1 MWKPSRSRTTL
12 IVLSSSLAFGS
23 LGCNN
28 DAATPPSPPAASTPA
43 TPVAS
48 ASPVATVASSA
59 SAATQPAKPA
69 STAKSKALTASKK
82 TPVNQPIK
90 TGPDTYYQAIDT
102 ALGAIAISESA
113 KSREDWQLVASR
125 WQEAIGL
132 MKSVP
137 TSSRNHAIAQKK
149 LPQYQR
155 FLASAQKQ
163 ATPPPKPKPIGP
175 AIVNKPFFTVPIKRR
190 QGDTIPVVD
199 VTFDGKK
206 KYEMFLDTGA
216 SKTLITRQMA
226 YDLKVKP
233 VGMANVKTANGVAG
247 IYFGFV
253 NSIQLGGNLVKDVLV
268 GIGQP
273 DLDIGLLGHDFY
285 EGYDITIKKDV
296 VEFRRQR

>member
-1 MWKPSRSRTTL
+1 MWKPSQSRTTL
-12 IVLSSSLAFGS
+12 IVLSSSLAFGI

-28 DAATPPSPPAASTPA
+28 DAASPPSPPAASAPA
-43 TPVAS
+43 TPAAS
-48 ASPVATVASSA
+48 ASPVAAVAS

-69 STAKSKALTASKK
+69 SIAKPKASTATKK

-90 TGPDTYYQAIDT
+90 TGPDTYNEAIDT

-113 KSREDWQLVASR
+113 KSRDDWQLVASR
-125 WQEAIGL
+125 WQEAIEL
-132 MKSVP
+132 MKAVP

-163 ATPPPKPKPIGP
+163 AAPPPKPKPIGP

-253 NSIQLGGNLVKDVLV
+253 NSMQLGGNLVKDVLV

-285 EGYDITIKKDV
+285 DGYDITIKKDV

>member
-1 MWKPSRSRTTL
+1 MWKPSQSRTTL
-12 IVLSSSLAFGS
+12 IVLSSSLTFGI

-28 DAATPPSPPAASTPA
+28 DAASPPSPPAASAPA
-43 TPVAS
+43 KPAAS
-48 ASPVATVASSA
+48 ASPVAAVAS
-59 SAATQPAKPA
+59 SAATQPAKSA
-69 STAKSKALTASKK
+69 STAKPKASTATKK

-90 TGPDTYYQAIDT
+90 TGPDTYNEAIDT

-113 KSREDWQLVASR
+113 KSRDDWQLVASR
-125 WQEAIGL
+125 WQEAIEL
-132 MKSVP
+132 MKAVP

-163 ATPPPKPKPIGP
+163 AAPPPKPKPIGP

-285 EGYDITIKKDV
+285 DGYDITIKKDV

>member
-1 MWKPSRSRTTL
+1 MWKPSQSRTTL
-12 IVLSSSLAFGS
+12 IVLSSSLAFGI

-28 DAATPPSPPAASTPA
+28 DAASPPSPPAASAPA
-43 TPVAS
+43 TPAAS
-48 ASPVATVASSA
+48 ASPVAAVAS

-69 STAKSKALTASKK
+69 STAKPKASTATKK

-90 TGPDTYYQAIDT
+90 TGPDTYNEAIDT

-113 KSREDWQLVASR
+113 KSRDDWQLVASR
-125 WQEAIGL
+125 WQEAIEL
-132 MKSVP
+132 MKAVP

-163 ATPPPKPKPIGP
+163 AAPPPKPKPIGP

-285 EGYDITIKKDV
+285 DGYDITIKKDV

>member
-1 MWKPSRSRTTL
+1 MWKPSQSRTTL
-12 IVLSSSLAFGS
+12 IVLSSSLAFGI

-28 DAATPPSPPAASTPA
+28 DAASPPSPPAASASATPA
-43 TPVAS
+43 AS
-48 ASPVATVASSA
+48 ASPVAAVAN
-59 SAATQPAKPA
+59 SAATQPAKSA
-69 STAKSKALTASKK
+69 STAKPKASTATKK
-82 TPVNQPIK
+82 TPVNQSIK
-90 TGPDTYYQAIDT
+90 TGPDTYNEAIDT

-113 KSREDWQLVASR
+113 KSRDDWQLVASR
-125 WQEAIGL
+125 WQEAIEL
-132 MKSVP
+132 MKAVP

-163 ATPPPKPKPIGP
+163 AAPPPKPKPIGP

-253 NSIQLGGNLVKDVLV
+253 NSMQLGGNLVKDVLV

-285 EGYDITIKKDV
+285 DGYDITIKKDV

>member
-1 MWKPSRSRTTL
+1 MWKPSQSRTTL
-12 IVLSSSLAFGS
+12 IVLSSSLAFGV

-28 DAATPPSPPAASTPA
+28 DAASPPSPPAASAPA
-43 TPVAS
+43 KPAAS
-48 ASPVATVASSA
+48 ASPVAAVAS
-59 SAATQPAKPA
+59 SAATQPAKSA
-69 STAKSKALTASKK
+69 STAKPKASTATKK

-90 TGPDTYYQAIDT
+90 TGPDTYNEAIDT

-113 KSREDWQLVASR
+113 KSRDDWQLVASR
-125 WQEAIGL
+125 WQEAIEL
-132 MKSVP
+132 MKAVP

-163 ATPPPKPKPIGP
+163 AAPPPKPKPIGP

-285 EGYDITIKKDV
+285 DGYDITIKKDV

>member
-1 MWKPSRSRTTL
+1 MWKPSQSRTTL
-12 IVLSSSLAFGS
+12 IVLSSSLAFGI

-28 DAATPPSPPAASTPA
+28 DAASPPSPPAASAPA
-43 TPVAS
+43 KPAAS
-48 ASPVATVASSA
+48 ASPVAAVAS
-59 SAATQPAKPA
+59 SAATQPAKSA
-69 STAKSKALTASKK
+69 STAKPKASTATKK

-90 TGPDTYYQAIDT
+90 TGPDTYNEAIDT

-113 KSREDWQLVASR
+113 KSRDDWQLVASR
-125 WQEAIGL
+125 WQEAIEL
-132 MKSVP
+132 MKAVP

-163 ATPPPKPKPIGP
+163 AAPPPKPKPIGP

-285 EGYDITIKKDV
+285 DGYDITIKKDV

>member
-1 MWKPSRSRTTL
+1 MWKPSQSRTTL
-12 IVLSSSLAFGS
+12 IVLSSSLAFGI

-28 DAATPPSPPAASTPA
+28 DAASPPSPPAASAPA
-43 TPVAS
+43 KPAAS
-48 ASPVATVASSA
+48 ASPVAAVAS
-59 SAATQPAKPA
+59 SAATQPAKSA
-69 STAKSKALTASKK
+69 STAKPKASTATKK

-90 TGPDTYYQAIDT
+90 TGPDTYNEAIDT

-113 KSREDWQLVASR
+113 KSRDDWQLVASR
-125 WQEAIGL
+125 WQEAIEL
-132 MKSVP
+132 MKAVP

-163 ATPPPKPKPIGP
+163 AAPPPKPKPIGP

-253 NSIQLGGNLVKDVLV
+253 NSMQLGGNLVKDVLV

-285 EGYDITIKKDV
+285 DGYDITIKKDV
-296 VEFRRQR
+296 VEFRRQL

>member
-1 MWKPSRSRTTL
+1 MWKPSQSRTAL
-12 IVLSSSLAFGS
+12 IVLCSSVAFGS

-28 DAATPPSPPAASTPA
+28 DAASPPSPPAASAP
-43 TPVAS
+43 
-48 ASPVATVASSA
+48 ATVAS

-90 TGPDTYYQAIDT
+90 TGPDTYNQAVDT

-113 KSREDWQLVASR
+113 KSRDDWQLVASR
-125 WQEAIGL
+125 WQEAVAL
-132 MKSVP
+132 MKAVP

-149 LPQYQR
+149 LLQYQR

-163 ATPPPKPKPIGP
+163 ATPPPKPKPSAP
-175 AIVNKPFFTVPIKRR
+175 PIVNKPFFTVPIKRR
-190 QGDTIPVVD
+190 EGETIPVVE

-216 SKTLITRQMA
+216 SKTLITRRMA

-233 VGMANVKTANGVAG
+233 VGMAGVKTANGVVG

-253 NSIQLGGNLVKDVLV
+253 NSIQLGGNLVRDVLV

-285 EGYDITIKKDV
+285 DGYDITIKKDV

>member
-1 MWKPSRSRTTL
+1 MWKPSQSRTAL
-12 IVLSSSLAFGS
+12 IVLCSSVAFGS

-28 DAATPPSPPAASTPA
+28 DAASPPSPPAASAP
-43 TPVAS
+43 
-48 ASPVATVASSA
+48 ATVASSA
-59 SAATQPAKPA
+59 AAQPAKPA

-90 TGPDTYYQAIDT
+90 TGPDTYNQAVDT

-113 KSREDWQLVASR
+113 KSRDDWQLVASR
-125 WQEAIGL
+125 WQEAVAL
-132 MKSVP
+132 MKAVP

-149 LPQYQR
+149 LLQYQR

-163 ATPPPKPKPIGP
+163 ATPPPKPKPSAP
-175 AIVNKPFFTVPIKRR
+175 PIVNKPFFTVPIKRR
-190 QGDTIPVVD
+190 EGETIPVVE

-216 SKTLITRQMA
+216 SKTLITRRMA

-233 VGMANVKTANGVAG
+233 VGMAGVKTANGVVG

-253 NSIQLGGNLVKDVLV
+253 NSIQLGGNLVRDVLV

-285 EGYDITIKKDV
+285 DGYDITIKKDV